1 MACATNIQSALLGIL
16 SQQIKKKQKEKFLVN
31 DHCEKS
37 KWVQLAETNE
47 PYLSRIHFFQVKF

>member
-1 MACATNIQSALLGIL
+1 MAIVLQQLDVVISRMACATNIQSALLGIL

-37 KWVQLAETNE
+37 K
-47 PYLSRIHFFQVKF
+47 